1 MSNFQK
7 VKQYLL
13 DLNYEI
19 LKEDEAEG
27 LFIISAEDKGVA
39 NMVLDCEGDI
49 LIIEQRIFNIKTATT
64 AIYQDLL
71 KINRTVVHGAYA
83 LADDDGQIVIFRDTL
98 QLANLDLNELE
109 ASINSLTLSLAENAQ
124 RFIDY
129 SQLN

>member
-49 LIIEQRIFNIKTATT
+49 LIIEQRIFDLKTEQGNV
-64 AIYQDLL
+64 YKDLL
-71 KINRTVVHGAYA
+71 QINRTVVHGAYA
-83 LADDDGQIVIFRDTL
+83 LAENGKIVIFRDTL

-129 SQLN
+129 SHLN

>member
-1 MSNFQK
+1 MDNFQK

-19 LKEDEAEG
+19 LKEDEEEA
-27 LFIISAEDKGVA
+27 LFIISAEEKGVA

-49 LIIEQRIFNIKTATT
+49 LIIEQRIFDLKTENA
-64 AIYQDLL
+64 AVYKDLL
-71 KINRTVVHGAYA
+71 QINRTVIHGAYA
-83 LADDDGQIVIFRDTL
+83 LADEGKIIIFRDTL
-98 QLANLDLNELE
+98 QLDSLDLNELE

-129 SQLN
+129 AHLN

>member
-19 LKEDEAEG
+19 LKEDEAEA

-49 LIIEQRIFNIKTATT
+49 LIIEQRIFDLKTEQGTVF
-64 AIYQDLL
+64 QDLL

-83 LADDDGQIVIFRDTL
+83 LAEDGKIVIFRDTL

-129 SQLN
+129 SHLN

>member
-49 LIIEQRIFNIKTATT
+49 LIIEQRIFDLKTEQGTV
-64 AIYQDLL
+64 YKDLL
-71 KINRTVVHGAYA
+71 QINRSVVHGAYA
-83 LADDDGQIVIFRDTL
+83 LAEDGKIVIFRDTL

-129 SQLN
+129 SHLN

>member
-19 LKEDEAEG
+19 LKEDEAEA

-49 LIIEQRIFNIKTATT
+49 LIIEQRIFDLKNEQSAV
-64 AIYQDLL
+64 YQDLL

-83 LADDDGQIVIFRDTL
+83 LAEDGKIVIFRDTL

>member
-19 LKEDEAEG
+19 LKEDEAEA

-49 LIIEQRIFNIKTATT
+49 LIIEQRIFDLKTEQSTV
-64 AIYQDLL
+64 YQDLL

-83 LADDDGQIVIFRDTL
+83 LAEDGKIVIFRDTL

-129 SQLN
+129 SHLN

>member
-19 LKEDEAEG
+19 LKEDEEEA
-27 LFIISAEDKGVA
+27 LFIISAEHKGVA

-49 LIIEQRIFNIKTATT
+49 LIIEQRIFDLKSENGDVYK
-64 AIYQDLL
+64 DLL
-71 KINRTVVHGAYA
+71 RINRAVVHGAYA
-83 LADDDGQIVIFRDTL
+83 LTEDGKIVIFRDTL

-129 SQLN
+129 AHLN

>member
-1 MSNFQK
+1 MDNFQK

-19 LKEDEAEG
+19 LKEDEEEA
-27 LFIISAEDKGVA
+27 LFVISAEDKGVS

-49 LIIEQRIFNIKTATT
+49 LIIEQRIFDLKSESLAV
-64 AIYQDLL
+64 YRDLL

-83 LADDDGQIVIFRDTL
+83 LADEGKIVIFRDTL
-98 QLANLDLNELE
+98 QLSSLDLNELE

-124 RFIDY
+124 RFIDF
-129 SQLN
+129 SHLN